1 MPRTRTARDLL
12 KGIGIGDFNAT
23 MIIQY
28 VFVAPATTDPRS
40 APIILMVRHLQQ
52 ALNNIGANV
61 PISGYLDTPT
71 AQALYQVVGPNW
83 ERLSWADNIAA
94 VIDAASVGFSAA
106 PPQPAPVA
114 MNPPTPAVAVGAF
127 DFLPDVPGGLLTYL
141 IGGAVAYHYL
151 AKRR

>member
-23 MIIQY
+23 MVIQY

-52 ALNNIGANV
+52 ALNNMGARV

-71 AQALYQVVGPNW
+71 AQALYQIVGPNW

-94 VIDAASVGFSAA
+94 VIDSKSVGISAA
-106 PPQPAPVA
+106 PPIPL
-114 MNPPTPAVAVGAF
+114 TPASTPPAAVGTF
-127 DFLPDVPGGLLTYL
+127 DFLPDIPGGFLTYL

-151 AKRR
+151 TKRH